1 MVVTDV
7 ARKWMTHDERT
18 GFPFR
23 LGLNAAGIPVS
34 EEPGE
39 TMAFVTIRIKGVEGY
54 TRIALG
60 KDRMVLGRSSDNDI
74 PVKHPS
80 LSREH
85 CAFTREG
92 DDWFA
97 EDLDSSNGTRLN
109 KDPAKLSSKVKL
121 SDKDQVKCGQTR
133 LTFHRGDMGSAHAAV
148 DLSSDEDDDLDL
160 DDGNAA
166 NAANAVTNAMTCKG
180 CGTWISTAHRSPG
193 EKMKCPRCDHSNAV
207 AAH

>member
-1 MVVTDV
+1 
-7 ARKWMTHDERT
+7 
-18 GFPFR
+18 
-23 LGLNAAGIPVS
+23 
-34 EEPGE
+34 
-39 TMAFVTIRIKGVEGY
+39 MAFVTIRIKGVEGY

-166 NAANAVTNAMTCKG
+166 NAANAANAVTNAMTCKG